1 MAKKNKNRILASV
14 MAAACTLSA
23 LPMYSAWA
31 ADEAEGTIIY
41 ATDFE
46 DGKIEHFT
54 GRGGV
59 EVIEASTELACN
71 GDYAMCVSGREE
83 SWNGPQF
90 SLSDNCEPNTE
101 YLISA
106 NVKSQW
112 YSNVNL
118 SMEYTDTEGERHYS
132 NLKSVGGDQWVSFE
146 DVKVSFT
153 EDMTNVY
160 IYFECSDTCNLYVD
174 DFKLSTAPVI
184 PIEEDLPDLNRLYS
198 PYFKI
203 GTAIMASNLSSPS
216 FMDLVE
222 KHFSDS
228 MTFGNELKPD
238 FVLNQE
244 ACLAYME
251 ENDGDDTNPQISLAA
266 AASMLKYCAKNN
278 IPVRGH
284 TLVWHSQTP
293 DWFFKEGYS
302 NDGDWVSKE
311 KMLLRMENYIK
322 NVMEALET
330 QYPDVEFYAW
340 DVVNE
345 AWMEDGKPRTAG
357 SNNVQNGASAWVQI
371 FGDNSFIEYAF
382 TYARKYAPEGCKLYY
397 NDYNEYMDGKMNAI
411 YEMALELKEKN
422 LIDGIGMQ
430 AHLDVG
436 FPTAAQFERAVEKY
450 VSTGLDV
457 QVTELDIT
465 TNDTS
470 AAGLEKQAQMYS
482 DIMDACV
489 KYADGISAVVFWGV
503 TDDQSW
509 RADRVPLLFDGT
521 FQSKPAFAAITDG
534 LEMPPT
540 EEPSTTE
547 PTTEAPST
555 DEPTTDKPAD
565 AAYGD
570 VNEDGEVNIL
580 DVLTLNR
587 NLLIG
592 EALSDQAKV
601 NADVD
606 LDGKPSSVDALNIL
620 KFTIKLVTEFPITA
634 TE

>member
-1 MAKKNKNRILASV
+1 MAKKNMSRFLAAV
-14 MAAACTLSA
+14 MGTACAIAAIPVQMAG
-23 LPMYSAWA
+23 A
-31 ADEAEGTIIY
+31 ADAAESTVLY

-46 DGKIEHFT
+46 DGVVEHFT

-59 EVIEASTELACN
+59 EVLEASKDAAFGGEM
-71 GDYAMCVSGREE
+71 GMCVSGREE

-90 SLSDNCEPNTE
+90 PISEFCEPNTE

-106 NVKSQW
+106 NAKSEW
-112 YSNVNL
+112 YSNLSL
-118 SMEYTDTEGERHYS
+118 SMEYTDIEGERHYS
-132 NLKSVGGDQWVSFE
+132 NLKSVGGDGWVNFE
-146 DVKVSFT
+146 DVKISFT

-160 IYFECSDTCNLYVD
+160 IYFECSDTCKLYVD
-174 DFKLSTAPVI
+174 DFCLETAPII
-184 PIEEDLPDLNRLYS
+184 PIEEDLPDLYRLYS
-198 PYFKI
+198 PYFKV

-222 KHFSDS
+222 KHFNAS

-238 FVLNQE
+238 FVLNQ
-244 ACLAYME
+244 AASQAYME
-251 ENDGDDTNPQISLAA
+251 ENDGDDTNPQISLSA
-266 AASMLKYCAKNN
+266 AASMLRYCAENK

-311 KMLLRMENYIK
+311 KMLQRMENYIK

-330 QYPDVEFYAW
+330 DYPDVEFYAW

-382 TYARKYAPEGCKLYY
+382 TYARKYAPKGCKLYY

-411 YEMALELKEKN
+411 YDMALELKEKGV
-422 LIDGIGMQ
+422 IDGIGMQ

-436 FPTAAQFERAVEKY
+436 FPTAAQFERALAKY

-465 TNDTS
+465 TQDTS
-470 AAGLEKQAQMYS
+470 AAGLEKQAQLYS
-482 DIMDACV
+482 DILDACV
-489 KYADGISAVVFWGV
+489 KYADGVSAVIFWGV

-509 RADRVPLLFDGT
+509 RADRIPLLFDGT

-534 LEMPPT
+534 LTMPPT
-540 EEPSTTE
+540 EATE
-547 PTTEAPST
+547 PTET
-555 DEPTTDKPAD
+555 EPTETTPTNPDTPDNAGC
-565 AAYGD
+565 GD
-570 VNEDGEVNIL
+570 TNGDGEVSIV
-580 DVLTLNR
+580 DVLVLVK
-587 NLLIG
+587 NLLTG
-592 EALSDQAKV
+592 EALTEEGIK

-606 LDGKPSSVDALNIL
+606 NDGTPTSADALIIL
-620 KFTIKLVTEFPITA
+620 KFTIDLVTVLPIQ
-634 TE
+634 

>member
-1 MAKKNKNRILASV
+1 MAKKNMSRFLAAV
-14 MAAACTLSA
+14 MGTACAIAAIPVQMAG
-23 LPMYSAWA
+23 A
-31 ADEAEGTIIY
+31 ADAAESTVLY

-46 DGKIEHFT
+46 DGVVEHFT

-59 EVIEASTELACN
+59 EVLEASKDAAFGGEM
-71 GDYAMCVSGREE
+71 GMCVSGREE

-90 SLSDNCEPNTE
+90 PISEFCEPNTE

-106 NVKSQW
+106 NAKSEW
-112 YSNVNL
+112 YSNLSL
-118 SMEYTDTEGERHYS
+118 SMEYTDIEGERHYS
-132 NLKSVGGDQWVSFE
+132 NLKSVGGDGWVNFE
-146 DVKVSFT
+146 DVKISFT

-160 IYFECSDTCNLYVD
+160 IYFECSDTCKLYVD
-174 DFKLSTAPVI
+174 DFCLETAPII
-184 PIEEDLPDLNRLYS
+184 PIEEDLPDLYRLYS
-198 PYFKI
+198 PYFKV

-222 KHFSDS
+222 KHFNAS

-238 FVLNQE
+238 FVLNQ
-244 ACLAYME
+244 AASQAYME
-251 ENDGDDTNPQISLAA
+251 ENDGDDTNPQISLSA
-266 AASMLKYCAKNN
+266 AASMLRYCAENK

-311 KMLLRMENYIK
+311 KMLQRMENYIK

-330 QYPDVEFYAW
+330 DYPDVEFYAW

-357 SNNVQNGASAWVQI
+357 SNDVQTGASAWVQI

-411 YEMALELKEKN
+411 YDMALELKEKGV
-422 LIDGIGMQ
+422 IDGIGMQ

-436 FPTAAQFERAVEKY
+436 FPTAAQFERALAKY

-465 TNDTS
+465 TQDTS
-470 AAGLEKQAQMYS
+470 AAGLEKQAQLYS
-482 DIMDACV
+482 DILDACV
-489 KYADGISAVVFWGV
+489 KHADGVSAVIFWGV

-509 RADRVPLLFDGT
+509 RADRIPLLFDGT

-534 LEMPPT
+534 LTMPP
-540 EEPSTTE
+540 TE
-547 PTTEAPST
+547 PTTEPT
-555 DEPTTDKPAD
+555 ETEPTETTPTTPDNAGC
-565 AAYGD
+565 GD
-570 VNEDGEVNIL
+570 TNGDGEVSIV
-580 DVLTLNR
+580 DVLVLVK
-587 NLLIG
+587 NLLTG
-592 EALSDQAKV
+592 EALTEEGIK

-606 LDGKPSSVDALNIL
+606 NDGTPTSADALIIL
-620 KFTIKLVTEFPITA
+620 KFTIDLVTVLPIQ
-634 TE
+634 